1 MTAVSQGRTSGGT
14 FRSLRHRN
22 VRIYFAGLLFSNIG
36 TWLQFTATSV
46 LLYDINKKATDVG
59 LNTLFQFL
67 PMLLLG
73 AWAGGFADRR
83 DKRTIAIFTQA
94 GLGLQAVLLASADFA
109 GWATLPV
116 IYSASL
122 MMGII
127 NAVDNPARRGLVT
140 ELVETGEIS
149 NAMSLNTTV
158 MTGSRIFG
166 PALAGL
172 MIGPLGT
179 AWLFALNAVS
189 FLAVLASL
197 FVIRRDQMF
206 PAVQAPRSGQ
216 PVREA
221 LRFVNGNAMLKRT
234 FIVFTVVSTFAFNYG
249 VVLPKLSDTRWGAA
263 GAFPWLLTVISIGSI
278 LGSLATA
285 RLPQATPRWFMLAT
299 AVCAVSAIALA
310 WSPNLFVAF
319 LVCLPLGAGGTA
331 CVASMNGLSQI
342 HTPPEMRGR
351 MLALVAVAFLGS
363 TPIGGP
369 FTGWVADTVGVEW
382 ALGYGGIVALCCVPF
397 LRKVA

>member
-1 MTAVSQGRTSGGT
+1 MVQVATEGARGGT

-46 LLYDINKKATDVG
+46 LLYGINKKATDVG

-73 AWAGGFADRR
+73 AWAGGFADRH
-83 DKRTIAIFTQA
+83 DKRTIAVFTQA
-94 GLGLQAVLLASADFA
+94 GLGLQAVFLAVADFA
-109 GWATLPV
+109 GWAALPV
-116 IYSASL
+116 IYAASL
-122 MMGII
+122 TMGII
-127 NAVDNPARRGLVT
+127 NAIDNPSRRGLVT

-166 PALAGL
+166 PALAGIL
-172 MIGPLGT
+172 IGPLGT

-197 FVIRRDQMF
+197 FIIRRDQMF
-206 PAVQAPRSGQ
+206 PAVQAPRTGQ

-221 LRFVNGNAMLKRT
+221 LRFVNSDPMLKRT
-234 FIVFTVVSTFAFNYG
+234 FLVFTVVSTFAFNYS
-249 VVLPKLSDTRWGAA
+249 VVLPKLADIRWDSPD
-263 GAFPWLLTVISIGSI
+263 AFPWLLTVISIGSI
-278 LGSLATA
+278 VGSLATA
-285 RLPQATPRWFMLAT
+285 RLPEANPRWFMFAT
-299 AVCAVSAIALA
+299 LVCALSAITLA
-310 WSPNLFVAF
+310 WSPNLWVAF

-331 CVASMNGLSQI
+331 CVASMNGLSQLR
-342 HTPPEMRGR
+342 TPPEMRGR

-382 ALGYGGIVALCCVPF
+382 ALAYGGIVALCCVPF
-397 LRKVA
+397 VRTVA

>member
-1 MTAVSQGRTSGGT
+1 MESTPVEETRGGT

-22 VRIYFAGLLFSNIG
+22 VRVYFAGLLVSNIG

-46 LLYDINKKATDVG
+46 LLYDIDKKATDVG

-73 AWAGGFADRR
+73 AWAGGFADRHDR
-83 DKRTIAIFTQA
+83 RTIALYTQA
-94 GLGLQAVLLASADFA
+94 ALGMQAVFLAIADFT
-109 GWATLPV
+109 GNATLPV
-116 IYSASL
+116 VFASSL
-122 MMGII
+122 VLGIV

-140 ELVETGEIS
+140 ELVEPREIS

-172 MIGPLGT
+172 LIGPLGT

-189 FLAVLASL
+189 FIAVLASL
-197 FVIRRDQMF
+197 FLITRSEMF
-206 PAVQAPRSGQ
+206 PVPTTPRSAK

-221 LRFVNGNAMLKRT
+221 FAFVNSDPLLKRT
-234 FIVFTVVSTFAFNYG
+234 FIAFTIVSTFAFNYG
-249 VVLPKLSDTRWGAA
+249 VVLPKLVDTRWNMA
-263 GAFPWLLTVISIGSI
+263 GAFPWMLTVISVGSI
-278 LGSLATA
+278 VGSLATA
-285 RLPQATPRWFMLAT
+285 RLPQATGRWFMLAT
-299 AVCAVSAIALA
+299 AVCGVSAIALA
-310 WSPNLFVAF
+310 WSPNIVVAF
-319 LVCLPLGAGGTA
+319 VVALPLGAGGTA
-331 CVASMNGLSQI
+331 CVAAMNGLSQLK
-342 HTPPEMRGR
+342 TPPEMRGR

-369 FTGWVADTVGVEW
+369 ITGWVADSVGVEW
-382 ALGYGGIVALCCVPF
+382 ALAYGGMVALLCVPM
-397 LRKVA
+397 LRKL